1 LSGINDL
8 PEISTWFLLLKN
20 AIYLERNSLAVI
32 ILHTR
37 CVSPDCQEAKRN
49 CRIKNKVKTKGTAG
63 SRTMQLP
70 EQFLFKLFDLF

>member
-1 LSGINDL
+1 
-8 PEISTWFLLLKN
+8 
-20 AIYLERNSLAVI
+20 LAVI

-49 CRIKNKVKTKGTAG
+49 CRIKNNVKTKGTAG